1 MHTQIPVTC
10 ASTLIFIVRLENIVL
25 LHGNFI
31 RVPSLRG
38 RCLGSTMS
46 TVTSEQADIGVT
58 SAVCGRSGNVDSD
71 ITTSLYIFVA
81 KATQA

>member
-1 MHTQIPVTC
+1 MHTQTAVTC
-10 ASTLIFIVRLENIVL
+10 ASTLILIVRLENKVL
-25 LHGNFI
+25 LHCNFTRI
-31 RVPSLRG
+31 PSLRG

-46 TVTSEQADIGVT
+46 TVTSEQADTGVT
-58 SAVCGRSGNVDSD
+58 SAVCGTSGNVDSD